1 MKTMHRYIIIIF
13 FLFNYFNI
21 FAEEKISLD
30 KYLYDLYIF
39 DKNELLEYQ
48 HQNIKDI
55 NNLTGT
61 YWILDESQITISEDN
76 INIPTFDRGFIFLP
90 NNIVI
95 IVNIFIQRR
104 FYIIDDTEYYSFEYI
119 NDSIYMVLNYE
130 IENNKINMFLQWAYC
145 YIEDSFLI
153 IIFKDEESPRKY
165 RLKQY
170 FDIYDESYIE
180 ELKSYILKE

>member
-1 MKTMHRYIIIIF
+1 MKTIHRYIIILF

-21 FAEEKISLD
+21 FADENFSLD
-30 KYLYDLYIF
+30 KYLYDLYIY
-39 DKNELLEYQ
+39 DKNKLLEYQ

-55 NNLTGT
+55 NDLTGT
-61 YWILDESQITISEDN
+61 YWILDDSQIRISEDN
-76 INIPTFDRGFIFLP
+76 INIPPSDLGFIFLP
-90 NNIVI
+90 NNFVI

-104 FYIIDDTEYYSFEYI
+104 FYIIDDTVYCSFEYI

-130 IENNKINMFLQWAYC
+130 IENNRINMFLQWAYC
-145 YIEDSFLI
+145 YIEDSFLF
-153 IIFKDEESPRKY
+153 IIFEDEESPRKY

-180 ELKSYILKE
+180 ELKSYKLNE